1 MEGLTG
7 RSPSEWAKSFGEYHR
22 TLIEGA
28 SEETTEPDEENTRV
42 EVIEGSPEAPTMSES
57 DTCKEELMPALI
69 SILPVSKTGVPP
81 LKWSTHWDRNI
92 LFRRTIRWQAS
103 ETNRKTSF

>member
-1 MEGLTG
+1 MTENIVELLPSLLARARALTSNNEDAEDLVE
-7 RSPSEWAKSFGEYHR
+7 RCLRWA
-22 TLIEGA
+22 I
-28 SEETTEPDEENTRV
+28 
-42 EVIEGSPEAPTMSES
+42 
-57 DTCKEELMPALI
+57 
-69 SILPVSKTGVPP
+69 GVPP

>member
-1 MEGLTG
+1 MVGDEIACKQCGVAFIKEGIHQV
-7 RSPSEWAKSFGEYHR
+7 Y
-22 TLIEGA
+22 
-28 SEETTEPDEENTRV
+28 
-42 EVIEGSPEAPTMSES
+42 
-57 DTCKEELMPALI
+57 C
-69 SILPVSKTGVPP
+69 GVPP

>member
-1 MEGLTG
+1 MSNLFWLSDAQMERLK
-7 RSPSEWAKSFGEYHR
+7 PFF
-22 TLIEGA
+22 
-28 SEETTEPDEENTRV
+28 
-42 EVIEGSPEAPTMSES
+42 
-57 DTCKEELMPALI
+57 
-69 SILPVSKTGVPP
+69 GVPP